1 MATLGDGFKSIFL
14 AGIGAVAIGAEKGK
28 DLVDQLV
35 SRGEMTVEQG
45 KQINTELKHRASE
58 VESSIR
64 RDTLEARMSVMTP
77 DERVEFANIVRE
89 MADKQNKKEAEAAA
103 AKVAAAAAADAP
115 AEAEPVAEPAPAAA
129 PAGETV
135 IEAEVVA
142 EPAQAAPEE
151 ASKE

>member
-28 DLVDQLV
+28 ELVDQLV

-89 MADKQNKKEAEAAA
+89 MADKQNEREAEAAA
-103 AKVAAAAAADAP
+103 AKVAAAAAADP
-115 AEAEPVAEPAPAAA
+115 AEPETDSPAATEA
-129 PAGETV
+129 ETV
-135 IEAEVVA
+135 IDAEVVA

-151 ASKE
+151 GSKK

>member
-115 AEAEPVAEPAPAAA
+115 AEAEPAAEPAPAAA

>member
-28 DLVDQLV
+28 ELVDQLV

-89 MADKQNKKEAEAAA
+89 MADKQNEREAEAAA
-103 AKVAAAAAADAP
+103 AKVAAAAVAAPTESEVESSA
-115 AEAEPVAEPAPAAA
+115 ASAAEPAADP
-129 PAGETV
+129 V
-135 IEAEVVA
+135 VEAEVVA
-142 EPAQAAPEE
+142 EPAPAVPEE
-151 ASKE
+151 GPKE

>member
-28 DLVDQLV
+28 ELVDQLV

-89 MADKQNKKEAEAAA
+89 MADKQNEREAEAAA
-103 AKVAAAAAADAP
+103 AKVAAAAAADP
-115 AEAEPVAEPAPAAA
+115 AEPETDSPAATEA
-129 PAGETV
+129 ETV
-135 IEAEVVA
+135 IDAEVVA

-151 ASKE
+151 GSKE

>member
-28 DLVDQLV
+28 ELVDQLV

-77 DERVEFANIVRE
+77 DERVEFVNIVRE
-89 MADKQNKKEAEAAA
+89 MADKQNEREAEAAA
-103 AKVAAAAAADAP
+103 AKVAAAAAADP
-115 AEAEPVAEPAPAAA
+115 AEPETDSPAATEA
-129 PAGETV
+129 ETV
-135 IEAEVVA
+135 IDAEVVA

-151 ASKE
+151 GSKE

>member
-28 DLVDQLV
+28 ELVDQLV

-89 MADKQNKKEAEAAA
+89 MADKQNEREAEAAA
-103 AKVAAAAAADAP
+103 AKVAAAAATP
-115 AEAEPVAEPAPAAA
+115 AEPEAESPAASAAEPATDP
-129 PAGETV
+129 V
-135 IEAEVVA
+135 IEAEVVV
-142 EPAQAAPEE
+142 ESVQAVPEE
-151 ASKE
+151 DPKE

>member
-28 DLVDQLV
+28 ELVDQLV

-89 MADKQNKKEAEAAA
+89 MADKQNEREAEAAA
-103 AKVAAAAAADAP
+103 AKVAAAAAADP
-115 AEAEPVAEPAPAAA
+115 AEPETDSPAATEA
-129 PAGETV
+129 ETV
-135 IEAEVVA
+135 IDAEVVA
-142 EPAQAAPEE
+142 ESAPAAPEE
-151 ASKE
+151 GPKE

>member
-89 MADKQNKKEAEAAA
+89 MADKQNEREAEAAA
-103 AKVAAAAAADAP
+103 AKVAAAAATP
-115 AEAEPVAEPAPAAA
+115 AEPEAESPAASAAEPATDP
-129 PAGETV
+129 V
-135 IEAEVVA
+135 IEAEVVV
-142 EPAQAAPEE
+142 ESAQAAPEE
-151 ASKE
+151 EPKE

>member
-77 DERVEFANIVRE
+77 DERIEFANIVRE
-89 MADKQNKKEAEAAA
+89 MADKQNEKEAEAAA
-103 AKVAAAAAADAP
+103 AKVEAAAAESAP
-115 AEAEPVAEPAPAAA
+115 AVEV
-129 PAGETV
+129 
-135 IEAEVVA
+135 EAEVVA
-142 EPAQAAPEE
+142 ASEPAAGAEPAIDDAE
-151 ASKE
+151 ASKDEPQA